1 MMKSFPNRCNLKYTC
16 FWKWHGPHFSNLFLA
31 AIDVITE
38 VILLEPLTS
47 LEGRRYTSIGH
58 DQSHTSRHI
67 YSFVPGISPSWSI
80 YLVLDVWN
88 LEGCNF
94 EREKMGD
101 VLLIFLI
108 FLCVLLLSW
117 IWKSFYTNWWRPM
130 KLQRYLNQQ
139 GIHGH
144 PYKLFYGNFK
154 DLNRSTRQA
163 QSQPI
168 NLTHKIVSR
177 VLPFLDQTVKSY
189 GMSWV
194 TFL

>member
-1 MMKSFPNRCNLKYTC
+1 
-16 FWKWHGPHFSNLFLA
+16 
-31 AIDVITE
+31 
-38 VILLEPLTS
+38 
-47 LEGRRYTSIGH
+47 
-58 DQSHTSRHI
+58 
-67 YSFVPGISPSWSI
+67 
-80 YLVLDVWN
+80 
-88 LEGCNF
+88 
-94 EREKMGD
+94 MGD

-117 IWKSFYTNWWRPM
+117 VWKSFYTYWWRPM

-163 QSQPI
+163 QTQPI

-194 TFL
+194 TFLQLKLFISLFFPMVAQSCFDAYNPNHLTGLKTLGPITRSRQGPTMESLDQGWQWGGFGIGWGQPKSSWSQIYLIRALPDL